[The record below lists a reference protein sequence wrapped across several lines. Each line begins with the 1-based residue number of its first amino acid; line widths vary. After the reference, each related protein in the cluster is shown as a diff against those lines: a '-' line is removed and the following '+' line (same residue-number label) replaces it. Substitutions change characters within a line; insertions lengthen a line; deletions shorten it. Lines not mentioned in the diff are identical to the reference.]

1 MENRLRKIFSDM
13 VVYKDLKNSNFFSAL
28 SLPSFMR
35 DWLLRRFEDAD
46 GKFDAD
52 ELSDFIR
59 RFIPKKDDW
68 KAIKS
73 RIVMENEHVKLLA
86 KISIEIDVANGA
98 ASFSLPDFGLAAKE
112 TMIDDNIWYLYKDEL
127 VGGREVWGMI
137 EKGCVT
143 SSGNFFPIKTPPLK
157 S

>member
-1 MENRLRKIFSDM
+1 MEDRLRKIFSDM

-35 DWLLRRFEDAD
+35 DWLLRRFEDVD

-52 ELSDFIR
+52 ELSDFVR

-86 KISIEIDVANGA
+86 KISIEI
-98 ASFSLPDFGLAAKE
+98 
-112 TMIDDNIWYLYKDEL
+112 
-127 VGGREVWGMI
+127 
-137 EKGCVT
+137 
-143 SSGNFFPIKTPPLK
+143 
-157 S
+157 